1 MEYANTILSVHN
13 LNVGYSNTIDRRTVY
28 GPISL
33 SISRGEII
41 AIVGRNGI
49 GKSTLLRT
57 LAGLQPPISG
67 SIEVNGQPLLALHR
81 KTRAKSISFVP
92 SDSVM
97 VPNLTVKEFVALGR
111 FPFKS
116 WNDSFTETDWNAV
129 HMAISLVGI
138 NHLTEKDITEVSDG
152 ERHRSMIAL
161 ALAQNTEIILLDEP
175 TAFLDLPN
183 KFEMVRLL
191 AQLAHNEGKSI
202 IYSTHD
208 LQVAIHEADTIWMM
222 LDSGLVSGAPE
233 DLIISNQFDDLLHNT
248 NVVFDS
254 SLGVFKN
261 KRITSREITLEG
273 EGTQAEWTQRML
285 ERIGFSAHQ
294 SNQYK
299 LRVVCKTY
307 NGSRL
312 WEVFEHKNFVAT
324 ATSLKE
330 LANLLKDIEVK

>member
-1 MEYANTILSVHN
+1 MGLTNNILNAQN
-13 LNVGYSNTIDRRTVY
+13 LNVGYGSTSDRRVVY
-28 GPISL
+28 GPLSL
-33 SISRGEII
+33 SIPRGEII

-67 SIEVNGQPLLALHR
+67 SIEVNGQPLLGLHR
-81 KTRAKSISFVP
+81 KTRAKWISFVP

-111 FPFKS
+111 FPFKV
-116 WNDSFTETDWNAV
+116 WNDSFTDKDWSAV
-129 HMAISLVGI
+129 RRAISLVGI

-161 ALAQNTEIILLDEP
+161 ALAQNADIILLDEP

-191 AQLAHNEGKSI
+191 AQLAHDEGKSI

-208 LQVAIHEADTIWMM
+208 LQVAIHEADNIWMM

-233 DLIISNQFDDLLHNT
+233 DLILANQFDSLLSDT
-248 NVVFDS
+248 SVVFDT
-254 SLGVFKN
+254 LNGVFKN
-261 KRITSREITLEG
+261 KRVAKGEITIEG
-273 EGTQAEWTQRML
+273 EGIETNWTIKML
-285 ERIGFSAHQ
+285 ERIGYSIAQ
-294 SNQYK
+294 GNPCRLK
-299 LRVVCKTY
+299 VVCKSTHIPIEWDVY
-307 NGSRL
+307 ENQVL
-312 WEVFEHKNFVAT
+312 VAC
-324 ATSLKE
+324 ATNMLNLAAILKRTNKE
-330 LANLLKDIEVK
+330 